1 MTLRNLHFYSKQY
14 FVKIMCV
21 FIKYVLNSISM
32 VRIWLM
38 PKNIGRVSKTKKNP
52 AYMDFSLLKRQI
64 VEQKQREM

>member
-1 MTLRNLHFYSKQY
+1 
-14 FVKIMCV
+14 MCV
-21 FIKYVLNSISM
+21 FIKYVLNSLSM

-38 PKNIGRVSKTKKNP
+38 PKNVSRVSKTKKNP